1 MLMGDSTMEQAASTL
16 MNAVILGE
24 GGCQERIV
32 FEMGDT
38 VIHRGLGRMN
48 RGSHW
53 LDAVHRQ
60 DPDFVVLSA
69 GAHITAES
77 AYDHVV
83 AEVLNQTRR
92 LPAHLASRYAPAVPS
107 RRLHVLWK
115 TQAPGGCS
123 SLRVARDAKGT
134 NCFEAAPFDDVKF
147 DANHKIDYSTFL
159 ARDTR
164 TVALLRA
171 AAWLDPHAMS
181 IVDQRMLYWRSDA
194 HVDSNKTNPGNC
206 LHFCLRTEVLSSTF
220 PRVLLHEIAART
232 GRLQSVIERRNLHRS
247 SEDV

>member
-1 MLMGDSTMEQAASTL
+1 MESVDDQRGHGHDLLHRRPEVIAVVVGGLKGSSLRSLQLMS
-16 MNAVILGE
+16 
-24 GGCQERIV
+24 GG
-32 FEMGDT
+32 
-38 VIHRGLGRMN
+38 
-48 RGSHW
+48 
-53 LDAVHRQ
+53 
-60 DPDFVVLSA
+60 
-69 GAHITAES
+69 
-77 AYDHVV
+77 
-83 AEVLNQTRR
+83 VLNQTRR

-115 TQAPGGCS
+115 TQAPRGCS

-147 DANHKIDYSTFL
+147 DVNHKIDYSTFL

-232 GRLQSVIERRNLHRS
+232 GRLQSVIERRNLHKS